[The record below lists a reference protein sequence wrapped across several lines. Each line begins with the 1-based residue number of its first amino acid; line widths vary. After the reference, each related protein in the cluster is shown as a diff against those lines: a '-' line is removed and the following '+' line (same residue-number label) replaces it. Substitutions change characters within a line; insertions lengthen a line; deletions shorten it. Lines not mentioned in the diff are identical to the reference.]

1 MIIEEH
7 TAEKYVV
14 IWISNAEK
22 TNEQIQANIQS
33 ICAENNRKKIQT
45 VIFYSGLESLK
56 EQTSNLLALY
66 AERSA
71 RSQKITCEDIDLFT
85 TLWYNYL
92 IGKYP
97 FER

>member
-14 IWISNAEK
+14 IWISNSEEI
-22 TNEQIQANIQS
+22 NEQIQSNIRS
-33 ICAENNRKKIQT
+33 ICAENKKKKIQT
-45 VIFYSGLESLK
+45 VIFYSGLKSLK
-56 EQTSNLLALY
+56 EQTSNLLATY
-66 AERSA
+66 AERSPH
-71 RSQKITCEDIDLFT
+71 SQKITCEDIDLFT